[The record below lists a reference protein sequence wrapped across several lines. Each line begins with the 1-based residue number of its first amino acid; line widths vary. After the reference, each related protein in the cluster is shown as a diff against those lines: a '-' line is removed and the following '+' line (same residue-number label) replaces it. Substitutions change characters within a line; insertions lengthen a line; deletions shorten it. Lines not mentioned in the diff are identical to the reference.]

1 MGGGGIFVVVY
12 NIVYVYQRIIPEDE
26 RRQTVFVYCPG
37 RIGTN
42 RERPTTAGNTRS
54 WNTVKQILQTHQ
66 VVTIV
71 LPDADGTH
79 VHHIRAATEPDA
91 AQKEIYEKPVS
102 FSQGDHPF

>member
-1 MGGGGIFVVVY
+1 MAA
-12 NIVYVYQRIIPEDE
+12 EDSDE
-26 RRQTVFVYCPG
+26 RYV
-37 RIGTN
+37 
-42 RERPTTAGNTRS
+42 RERGGVDKERCAVSDNRQADKGQTEYSRLSGS
-54 WNTVKQILQTHQ
+54 EKQILQTHQ
-66 VVTIV
+66 VITVV